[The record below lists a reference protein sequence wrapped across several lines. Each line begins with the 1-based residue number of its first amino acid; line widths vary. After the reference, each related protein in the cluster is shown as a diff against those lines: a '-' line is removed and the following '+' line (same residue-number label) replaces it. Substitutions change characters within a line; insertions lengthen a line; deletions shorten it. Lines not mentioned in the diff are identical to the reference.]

1 MKNKSSVKTGAFINI
16 PSILPKMWYNMSD
29 QIKGGEVYA
38 AIKANIGFAFNN
50 GVNNLLHIGRPG
62 R

>member
-1 MKNKSSVKTGAFINI
+1 
-16 PSILPKMWYNMSD
+16 MSD

-50 GVNNLLHIGRPG
+50 GVNNLLRIGRPG